1 MIAVIN
7 GPNLNLL
14 GKREP
19 HIYGHESL
27 EDINVWL
34 IKRFESASTL
44 RGGQPTPYIMSERD
58 TMSKRGEREF
68 SDGVW
73 LKFFQSNCEGELVS
87 AIQELGF
94 NPEVSGIVINPGAY
108 AHYSVAIRDAIA
120 AVPVPVVEVHLSNI
134 HAREEFRSH
143 SVTAPACRAIISGL
157 GKLGYALAIES
168 LLE

>member
-1 MIAVIN
+1 MIVVIN

-19 HIYGHESL
+19 EIYGQDSL
-27 EDINVWL
+27 DDINQWL
-34 IKRFESASTL
+34 IKRFESAVTGNSSSFSSIT
-44 RGGQPTPYIMSERD
+44 GQSSGRRP
-58 TMSKRGEREF
+58 EF

-73 LKFFQSNCEGELVS
+73 LKFYQSNCEGELVS
-87 AIQELGF
+87 AIQDFGF
-94 NPEVSGIVINPGAY
+94 NPEVTGIVINPGAY
-108 AHYSVAIRDAIA
+108 AHYSIALRDAIA

-134 HAREEFRSH
+134 HSREDFRH
-143 SVTAPACRAIISGL
+143 RSVTAPVCKGIISGF